1 MELVGGFSE
10 MDPWLV
16 GRTGV
21 EGFPCV
27 PGKVPGK
34 GNVASLGEAAKSAG
48 RQGIF
53 PVISAVSSLD
63 SL

>member
-1 MELVGGFSE
+1 

-27 PGKVPGK
+27 PGEVPGK